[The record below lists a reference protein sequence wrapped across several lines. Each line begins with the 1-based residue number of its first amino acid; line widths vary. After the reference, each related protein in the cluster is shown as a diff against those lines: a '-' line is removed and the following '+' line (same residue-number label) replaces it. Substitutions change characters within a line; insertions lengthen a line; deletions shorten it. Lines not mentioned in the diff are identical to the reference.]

1 MKLYIIQLHTSS
13 LGEEG
18 VIGYASGFV
27 PGYASGFVPGMK
39 KVPRILGLN
48 IVISLK
54 LPFK

>member
-27 PGYASGFVPGMK
+27 PGMK
-39 KVPRILGLN
+39 KVPRILRLN